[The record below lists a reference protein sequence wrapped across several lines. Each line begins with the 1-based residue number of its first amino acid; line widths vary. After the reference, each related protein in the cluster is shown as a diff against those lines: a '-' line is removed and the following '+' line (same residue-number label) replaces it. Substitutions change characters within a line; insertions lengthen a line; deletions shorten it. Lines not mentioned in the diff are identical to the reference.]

1 MIAATIQQELR
12 QTALHCRTAPANRLH
27 RWHSWRGWQVADSY
41 ADAELEYFACRNAA
55 TLFDLCPMS
64 KYRIHGPDAQAF
76 ASRLVTRSLAKCR
89 PGRVMYV
96 ALCND
101 AGQLLD
107 DGTLF
112 CLGTDEFRLCT
123 YGRHLDWLHAN
134 AFGFDVAVSDV
145 TDAVAA
151 IALQGPTSFSVLQAL
166 GLPDIAALR
175 PYGLASVHWQDL
187 ALTVSRTG
195 FTGDL
200 GYELWVD
207 PESVVA
213 LWDALLEVGEPHGLV
228 PMGTD
233 ALELARIE
241 AGFLQSGVDFIEA
254 DHAIRP
260 GRTRSPYE
268 LGLGWLVDLSKS
280 VFNGRAALLAEHAA
294 GGGRWTLQRFD
305 VDGNKPAQ
313 SAYIQTRRGDV
324 AGFVTSAAWS
334 PVAKRNV
341 ALAHVERRFVG
352 QPLFADIYTRR
363 EMHWTRT
370 LARCQPVDGPF
381 WNPPRRRATPPARY

>member
-1 MIAATIQQELR
+1 MSAPTVQHELR
-12 QTALHCRTAPANRLH
+12 QTVLHVRTVAANRLQ

-64 KYRIHGPDAQAF
+64 KYRLHGTDAKAV
-76 ASRLVTRSLAKCR
+76 ASRLVTRSLAKCQ

-96 ALCND
+96 ALCNE

-112 CLGTDEFRLCT
+112 CLADDDFRLCT
-123 YGRHLDWLHAN
+123 YGRHLDWLHEN
-134 AFGFDVAVSDV
+134 TVGFDAVATDV
-145 TDAVAA
+145 TDKVAA
-151 IALQGPTSFSVLQAL
+151 IAVQGPTAFSVLQAL
-166 GLPDIAALR
+166 GLDGVDVLS
-175 PYGLASVHWQDL
+175 PYKLIDTTWGDNPLA
-187 ALTVSRTG
+187 VSRTG

-207 PESVVA
+207 PEQAVA
-213 LWDALLEVGEPHGLV
+213 LWDALLEAGQPYGAV

-280 VFNGRAALLAEHAA
+280 VFNGRAALAAEQAA

-305 VDGNKPAQ
+305 VEGNKPAE

-334 PVAKRNV
+334 PVAKRNI

-363 EMHWTRT
+363 ELHWTRT
-370 LARCQPVDGPF
+370 LARCKPIDTPF
-381 WNPPRRRATPPARY
+381 WNPPRRRLTPPPAY